1 MDSNEELQQLRQRVA
16 ELERS
21 EAAQKQASDEL
32 RQRVEER
39 AADLRSVDES
49 LQRESAE
56 RQRSEERFRN
66 IFEYSN
72 DAILVFDPDH
82 DVILDANPRACHL
95 LAYTR
100 EELGNLSLGSLFP
113 ADLARLQSFALA
125 VVEDGFGWMDEIRC
139 QTRTGDQRDVELSAS
154 EIPHGPQ
161 RTCVLALMRD
171 ITARKHTQAQVL
183 ASLQEKEVLL
193 REIHHRVKNNLQVV
207 SSLFDLQT
215 PHTQDV
221 AVQEMLREC
230 RNRVRTM
237 AAIHEALYR
246 DDDLARVDFGSYA
259 QQLAQQLIRSF
270 GLGARVRLQ
279 MRAQDVH
286 LDIDHAIPC
295 GLIVNELVTNAL
307 KYAFPDPQQGEII
320 VSLQRDPDEAQWLIL
335 QVEDDG
341 IGLAKDLDIERVTT
355 LGLRLVRSLVGQLR
369 GRLQLGTGQVGTRL
383 SVRFPRPKE
392 STHAS

>member
-1 MDSNEELQQLRQRVA
+1 MDGNEELERLRRRVA

-21 EAAQKQASDEL
+21 EVAQRQASDEL
-32 RQRVEER
+32 RRRVEER

-56 RQRSEERFRN
+56 RRRLEERFRN

-82 DVILDANPRACHL
+82 DEILDANPQACRL
-95 LAYTR
+95 LSYTR

-113 ADLARLQSFALA
+113 QDLARLQSFALSVA
-125 VVEDGFGWMDEIRC
+125 EEGFGWTDEIRC
-139 QTRTGDQRDVELSAS
+139 QTRTGNLRDVELSAS
-154 EIPHGPQ
+154 EIPQGPQ
-161 RTCVLALMRD
+161 QSCVLALMRD
-171 ITARKHTQAQVL
+171 ITDRKQAQAQVL

-215 PHTQDV
+215 PHTQD
-221 AVQEMLREC
+221 AGVQEMLREC

-246 DDDLARVDFGSYA
+246 DNDLARVDFGSYA
-259 QQLAQQLIRSF
+259 LRLANQLVRSF

-279 MRAQDVH
+279 MHAQDVH
-286 LDIDHAIPC
+286 LNIDHAIPC

-307 KYAFPDPQQGEII
+307 KYAFPEPRTGEVI
-320 VSLQRDPDEAQWLIL
+320 VSLQRDPDESGWLLL
-335 QVEDDG
+335 QVGDDG
-341 IGLAKDLDIERVTT
+341 IGMPEALDIEQVST
-355 LGLRLVRSLVGQLR
+355 LGLRLVQSLVGQLG
-369 GRLQLGTGQVGTRL
+369 GRLHRDTPETGTRL
-383 SVRFPRPKE
+383 SVQFPAPE
-392 STHAS
+392 